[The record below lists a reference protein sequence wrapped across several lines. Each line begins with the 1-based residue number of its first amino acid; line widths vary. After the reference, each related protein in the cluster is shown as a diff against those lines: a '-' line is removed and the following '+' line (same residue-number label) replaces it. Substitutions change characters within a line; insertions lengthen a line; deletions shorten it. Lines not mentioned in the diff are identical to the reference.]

1 MQYNSFRDFYPHY
14 LNQHS
19 NRHCRR
25 MHFLGTGLA
34 IVLAAAAVATQSGW
48 LLLAVPL
55 AGYGGA
61 WAGHFLF
68 ERNQPAAFKNP
79 WWSLRGDFVM
89 FGQMLTGRIKF

>member
-1 MQYNSFRDFYPHY
+1 MQFDSFRDFYPYY
-14 LNQHS
+14 LTQHS
-19 NRHCRR
+19 NRMCRR
-25 MHFLGTGLA
+25 LHFVGTGTG
-34 IVLAAAAVATQSGW
+34 IVLTIAAVALPVWW
-48 LLLAVPL
+48 LLALVPV

-89 FGQMLTGRIKF
+89 FGQILTGRIPL

>member
-1 MQYNSFRDFYPHY
+1 MQFDSFRDFYPYY
-14 LNQHS
+14 LSQHS
-19 NRHCRR
+19 NRMCRR
-25 MHFLGTGLA
+25 LHFVGTGTSISLA
-34 IVLAAAAVATQSGW
+34 IAAVALQVWW
-48 LLLAVPL
+48 LLALVPV

-89 FGQMLTGRIKF
+89 FGQILTGRIPL